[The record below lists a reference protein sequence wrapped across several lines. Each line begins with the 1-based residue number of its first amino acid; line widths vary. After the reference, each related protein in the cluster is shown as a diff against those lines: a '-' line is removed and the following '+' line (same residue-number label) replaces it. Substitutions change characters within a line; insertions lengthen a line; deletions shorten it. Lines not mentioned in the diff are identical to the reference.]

1 MKKAS
6 KELKQEVLASYI
18 KLLDLKYPEG
28 WEFVTNK
35 MGNNLYVSN
44 LFDKKDLIKHTL
56 TELEV
61 YKETLFKS
69 GKHPLFNVEIS
80 TTNPGNTVDRKQ
92 IEKNKNFKV
101 VYIDYRPLDA
111 AIFKKTSK
119 GSYFFIDYTVVIPNY
134 NNPNRFQ
141 LRQAF
146 IEKTYRDFAPQGSL
160 SGIDKIMDVL

>member
-6 KELKQEVLASYI
+6 KELKQEVLAKYT
-18 KLLDLKYPEG
+18 KFLDLRYPEG

-35 MGNNLYVSN
+35 MGFNLYVSN
-44 LFDKKDLIKHTL
+44 LFDKKDIIKHTL

-80 TTNPGNTVDRKQ
+80 TTNPGITVDRKQ
-92 IEKNKNFKV
+92 IEKNKNLEV
-101 VYIDYRPLDA
+101 VYIDYRPLDVV
-111 AIFKKTSK
+111 IFKKTSK
-119 GSYFFIDYTVVIPNY
+119 GSYFFNDYTAVIPNY
-134 NNPNRFQ
+134 NNPDRFQ

-160 SGIDKIMDVL
+160 AGLDKIMDVL